1 MAENRN
7 LEEYQWRIG
16 IELQSR
22 RVVAASL
29 KLLGQLNNAA
39 LFWVFAKFG
48 QHDLFT
54 LMNWM
59 FLYAA
64 EEAVA
69 LRKLLRPS
77 E

>member
-22 RVVAASL
+22 RVLAASL

-64 EEAVA
+64 EEALS
-69 LRKLLRPS
+69 LRKMLRPS